1 VKTGS
6 CFEEIGDLLA
16 GFNGFHLEN
25 PLDTQTLTP
34 FCAASRKNGTAALG
48 CHTSTKTV
56 ALCALAIIWLVG
68 TLHNSIFLNKC
79 F

>member
-1 VKTGS
+1 VKAIPLL
-6 CFEEIGDLLA
+6 EEKSDFLA
-16 GFNGFHLEN
+16 GFNGFQLES
-25 PLDTQTLTP
+25 LLYTQALTP
-34 FCAASRKNGTAALG
+34 FCATSRENGAAALG